1 MKLILHQRYRDLLTG
16 RVVTLLDIRG
26 EIAIVREESAI
37 RRVPLWGLRTF
48 YRLEPTGAAA

>member
-26 EIAIVREESAI
+26 ETALVREAAAI
-37 RRVPLWGLRTF
+37 RRVPLWGIRTF
-48 YRLEPTGAAA
+48 FRLEPDGAAA